1 MAGDTLSIWNSDR
14 RMMQIRVETGPQDAG
29 KRFFLKKEAKTFTN
43 WGARQPQRASQGAKV
58 FWFFFSKKN
67 GLPWVILATAPLL
80 TLSAAQAQ
88 QSPDLVSQTE
98 LRVCADPHDLPYSN
112 QQQEGFENK
121 IADLLAHD
129 LNLKLSYT
137 WYPDSQGFV
146 RATLMKNRCD
156 LIVGTVAGV
165 EDMAT
170 TDSYYHTGY
179 VMLTRQADNIT
190 TNRVSDYKIAGRRFG
205 LVASTPP
212 TELVVEH
219 NLMDQ
224 TAIYALMVDTR
235 VEQPAY
241 QMVKDV
247 AAGRVDV
254 GLIWGPIAGFYT
266 KHDHFP
272 LRLIFIDPEGS
283 KVRMDYHIAMGVR
296 PGDVAFRRR
305 LNAVIAKE
313 EPQIL
318 QILRD
323 YNIPLLDE
331 QNRPLAA
338 NAPAPAAP

>member
-1 MAGDTLSIWNSDR
+1 
-14 RMMQIRVETGPQDAG
+14 MQ
-29 KRFFLKKEAKTFTN
+29 L
-43 WGARQPQRASQGAKV
+43 WGAACVA
-58 FWFFFSKKN
+58 
-67 GLPWVILATAPLL
+67 L
-80 TLSAAQAQ
+80 TCQAVLWPAQAQ

-121 IADLLAHD
+121 IAALLAND
-129 LNLKLSYT
+129 LKLKLSYT

-146 RATLMKNRCD
+146 RATLMQHRCD
-156 LIVGTVAGV
+156 LIMGTVAGV
-165 EDMAT
+165 DDMAT
-170 TDSYYHTGY
+170 TDAYYHTGY
-179 VMLTRQADNIT
+179 VMLTRLADNIT
-190 TNRVSDYKIAGRRFG
+190 TNRATDWKIAGRRFG
-205 LVASTPP
+205 LVAGTPP

-266 KHDHFP
+266 MRDHLP
-272 LRLIFIDPEGS
+272 LRITFLDGENS

-305 LNAVIAKE
+305 LNTVISSE
-313 EPQIL
+313 RPRIL

-338 NAPAPAAP
+338 NAPATATP